1 MRKFLTAGRV
11 PAIAAVCLS
20 VLTISGEAQAEVA
33 APATGVLKSDYQ
45 LPATAVL
52 PVGSTASV
60 STATALPPGAGAT
73 SYAAPRSA
81 VLSSAVRPQAGT
93 MPPSGAVPIRPA
105 VTQEGLWPLIWAN
118 MQGPTL
124 DEELNCVAV
133 AIYHEARGE
142 PFPGQLAVA
151 EVIMNRA
158 RSGRYPTT
166 LCGVV
171 KQPWQFSF
179 VRGGRFPAV
188 NTSSASWSY
197 AQAIARIAANR
208 LADALPEDVLWYHAD
223 YVAPSWGRRLSRV
236 EKIGAHIFYRS

>member
-1 MRKFLTAGRV
+1 LLKFSAVGRR
-11 PAIAAVCLS
+11 PAIAAACLMT
-20 VLTISGEAQAEVA
+20 LGFSGEVQAQTKAA
-33 APATGVLKSDYQ
+33 APASVASISYQ
-45 LPATAVL
+45 LPTAQPTAVAAKPSVPATEL
-52 PVGSTASV
+52 TAPVGTAQ
-60 STATALPPGAGAT
+60 
-73 SYAAPRSA
+73 PRSA
-81 VLSSAVRPQAGT
+81 VLSTTARPLAGT
-93 MPPSGAVPIRPA
+93 TPPTGAVAIQPA
-105 VTQEGLWPLIWAN
+105 VTHEGLWPLMWAN
-118 MQGPTL
+118 MQGPAL

-188 NTSSASWSY
+188 NQASPAWSY
-197 AQAIARIAANR
+197 AQALTRIAANR
-208 LADALPEDVLWYHAD
+208 QADALPEDVLWYHAD

>member
-1 MRKFLTAGRV
+1 MM
-11 PAIAAVCLS
+11 
-20 VLTISGEAQAEVA
+20 TISAGAQAQVAASSAGVLKVDYRLQGSAQQGGATASVAQGVA
-33 APATGVLKSDYQ
+33 APITA
-45 LPATAVL
+45 PATV
-52 PVGSTASV
+52 
-60 STATALPPGAGAT
+60 T
-73 SYAAPRSA
+73 SYAQPRSA
-81 VLSSAVRPQAGT
+81 VLSSAVRPQSGVTAPAGAT
-93 MPPSGAVPIRPA
+93 PIRPA

-118 MQGPTL
+118 MQGPAL